1 MCKPALRA
9 FTYNQQKGT
18 TAIFSRAK
26 LAVLWNEPV
35 YGKVG
40 ASKSPL
46 ILGPHWFVQVT
57 AVRVPGKVVWCN
69 FELARVLGF
78 DVPASNQM
86 TPELHE
92 QLVDALSYRVLSPG
106 QNGSKGKAITI
117 YADKYGGEGVA
128 PALGAGR
135 AGFLQYG
142 NLYAKGIGHTPLFK
156 HNDPTDFSC
165 SHGGLLTSEA
175 MVEALFGEV
184 NTNLFTKGS
193 TQILAIVD
201 QDEYLEYPDY
211 RQKSRA
217 IAIRTGMQLRPAHLL
232 ATHSPNSRPL
242 LEPFLNMTAETGQ
255 LSTHTIE
262 SSMEEVPDIR
272 ATMLRIIDDHA
283 LTAAE
288 QFRWRIIHGALTSS
302 NMELSGAMLD
312 LLTESSQP
320 RTAPLWMFEC
330 PDSVFGREH
339 LERAVQLRAVY
350 RKLLRSI
357 PQQERQILNAGPIN
371 FREEMERAYKWHLQI
386 KLMCAAGLKTEL
398 AERIRA
404 DHPVL
409 STRFMDVI
417 VKLVQVKNPGSL
429 NIRGPSFERISV
441 LDVFHLL
448 QQYPQG
454 FFNAVKADNSRYIRA
469 ALRPTFRG
477 NHYQIARNRAR
488 VKVLIKEFTEIY
500 LRLMETCASYA
511 AEYYDDLLSMRAS
524 IISRAAFE
532 NQPLASLYYRK
543 LHPELGQ
550 VVEAYKAGG
559 NAGLL
564 REAIDTRVAASLRNV
579 DALLAQGTWRKF
591 EDGGFELERRTIEG
605 INYCIRAWNDE
616 TQIRRL
622 HMRVLLGKHGHRYST
637 GFVDRALTKRE
648 ILSLRF
654 RFTTDS
660 WKNSA
665 EVRSR
670 LRYDEEWGLVA
681 DFEDICILPRIGRLE
696 GLLLIKGP
704 RGEVCIC
711 ETSRHGGYTFAL
723 PDKRELF
730 KIVGRGTE
738 MLVTRS

>member
-1 MCKPALRA
+1 
-9 FTYNQQKGT
+9 
-18 TAIFSRAK
+18 
-26 LAVLWNEPV
+26 VLWNEPV
-35 YGKVG
+35 YGNVG

-46 ILGPHWFVQVT
+46 ILGPDWFVPVT
-57 AVRVPGKVVWCN
+57 AVKVPGKVVWCN
-69 FELARVLGF
+69 FELARTLGF

-92 QLVDALSYRVLSPG
+92 QLVDALSYRVLSPE
-106 QNGSKGKAITI
+106 QNGDERKAITI

-156 HNDPTDFSC
+156 HDDPTDFSC
-165 SHGGLLTSEA
+165 SHGGLLTSDA
-175 MVEALFGEV
+175 MVEALFGEI

-201 QDEYLEYPDY
+201 QDEYLEYPDF

-232 ATHSPNSRPL
+232 ASHGPTSRSL

-255 LSTHTIE
+255 LLTRKNQLT
-262 SSMEEVPDIR
+262 MEEVPDIT

-302 NMELSGAMLD
+302 NMELSGGMLD

-339 LERAVQLRAVY
+339 LERAVQLRVVY

-357 PQQERQILNAGPIN
+357 PDEQRQLFNARPIN
-371 FREEMERAYKWHLQI
+371 FRLEMERAYQWHLQI
-386 KLMCAAGLKTEL
+386 KLLCAAGLKTEL

-404 DHPVL
+404 DHPIITSRFIEVL
-409 STRFMDVI
+409 L
-417 VKLVQVKNPGSL
+417 KLIQVRNPGSL
-429 NIRGPSFERISV
+429 NVRGPSFERISV

-448 QQYPQG
+448 QQYPQR
-454 FFNAVKADNSRYIRA
+454 FFSASNAGNSRYIRT

-477 NHYQIARNRAR
+477 NHFQIARNRAR
-488 VKVLIKEFTEIY
+488 VKVLIKEFAEVY
-500 LRLMETCASYA
+500 CRLMETCAYYA
-511 AEYYDDLLSMRAS
+511 EEYYGDVVSMHTS

-532 NQPLASLYYRK
+532 NEPLDSLYYRK
-543 LHPELGQ
+543 LHAELGQ
-550 VVEAYKAGG
+550 VVAEYKTGGHAGM
-559 NAGLL
+559 L
-564 REAIDTRVAASLRNV
+564 REAIDTRIAASLRNV
-579 DALLAQGTWRKF
+579 DALLAQGTWRQF
-591 EDGGFELERRTIEG
+591 EDGRFELERRTIEG
-605 INYCIRAWNDE
+605 INYCINAWNDE
-616 TQIRRL
+616 REIRRL
-622 HMRVLLGKHGHRYST
+622 HVRVLLGNHGGNRYRT
-637 GFVDRALTKRE
+637 GFIERDLTRRE
-648 ILSLRF
+648 IQSLRF
-654 RFTTDS
+654 RFTTDN
-660 WKNSA
+660 WKNTA
-665 EVRSR
+665 EVSSR
-670 LRYDEEWGLVA
+670 LKYDEEWGLVA

-696 GLLLIKGP
+696 GFLFIKGP
-704 RGEVCIC
+704 SGEISLC
-711 ETSRHGGYTFAL
+711 ETARHGGYTFAL
-723 PDKRELF
+723 PDKRELSR
-730 KIVGRGTE
+730 IVGR
-738 MLVTRS
+738 RSDIVLKTTGRD